1 MKIPSNKYIQINIK
15 ILTNLSDRML
25 LEINHRILPNDE
37 RANNLFKFVTLGSI
51 ISKNMI
57 VIIIQK

>member
-1 MKIPSNKYIQINIK
+1 
-15 ILTNLSDRML
+15 ML

-37 RANNLFKFVTLGSI
+37 RANNLFKLVTLGSI

-57 VIIIQK
+57 VITIQK